1 MMKQKF
7 KLLLLLAMISATAM
21 AQVQFDKVKIPADTR
36 LYLQILEKGNRQ
48 MHNRSKDATV
58 KQQEAKLFVSCAP
71 DADTKAIEAQIKA
84 AGAKPQGTIG
94 RYIMVSAP
102 VGAVSKIADID
113 GVTYI
118 SKGPSVSRKTLLSRE
133 REKGSSW
140 VSSTVAST
148 YSILRSRMLRATLA
162 SKRSI
167 YQAFHARKVMRW

>member
-21 AQVQFDKVKIPADTR
+21 AQVQLDKVKIPADTR

-71 DADTKAIEAQIKA
+71 DADTKAIEAQVKA

-94 RYIMVSAP
+94 R
-102 VGAVSKIADID
+102 
-113 GVTYI
+113 
-118 SKGPSVSRKTLLSRE
+118 
-133 REKGSSW
+133 
-140 VSSTVAST
+140 
-148 YSILRSRMLRATLA
+148 
-162 SKRSI
+162 
-167 YQAFHARKVMRW
+167 